1 MADVIAIPAF
11 EDNYLWLLVHGKYA
25 AVVDPG
31 DAEPVWDYLQQ
42 HQLTLSA
49 ILCTHHHGDHIGGI
63 RSLLS
68 HGTVPVYGPAQ
79 EAIPHRS
86 VAVKQGD
93 IVTLPELELEF
104 TVLDVPGHTAGHV
117 AYYGAERLFC
127 GDTVFG
133 CGCGK
138 LFEGTPPMMYASL
151 SKIAALP
158 DNTRMYCAHEYTL
171 ENIQF
176 AKTVEPHNPDLLAR
190 EAADRTTRERGE
202 PTIPSLLLTEKR
214 TNPFLR
220 SHEASVIAAAEQH
233 VGHPLREPAQV
244 FAAVRAWKDT
254 FS

>member
-11 EDNYLWLLVHGKYA
+11 EDNYLWLLVQGNYA

-31 DAEPVWDYLQQ
+31 DAEPVWDYLVQ
-42 HQLTLSA
+42 HQLKLCA
-49 ILCTHHHGDHIGGI
+49 ILCTHHHGDHVGGI
-63 RSLLS
+63 LSLLS
-68 HGTVPVYGPAQ
+68 HGSVPVYGPAR
-79 EAIPHRS
+79 EAIPGRT

-93 IVTLPELELEF
+93 VVRIPELALEF
-104 TVLDVPGHTAGHV
+104 AVLDVPGHTSGHV

-138 LFEGTPPMMYASL
+138 LFEGTPPMMHASL

-158 DNTRMYCAHEYTL
+158 DDTLLYCAHEYTL

-176 AKTVEPHNPDLLAR
+176 AKAVEPHNADLHAR
-190 EAADRTTRERGE
+190 EAQDRKRRAQGLATV
-202 PTIPSLLLTEKR
+202 PFLLSMEKR

-220 SHEASVIAAAEQH
+220 SHEPSVINAAQAHTGQT
-233 VGHPLREPAQV
+233 LTTPAQV

-254 FS
+254 FR

>member
-11 EDNYLWLLVHGKYA
+11 EDNYLWLLVHGQYA

-31 DAEPVWDYLQQ
+31 DAGPVWDYLVR
-42 HQLTLSA
+42 HQLTLCA

-63 RSLLS
+63 RALLA
-68 HGTVPVYGPAQ
+68 HGTVPVFGPAH
-79 EAIPHRS
+79 ETIPGRS
-86 VAVKQGD
+86 VAVQQGD
-93 IVTLPELELEF
+93 RVRLSELELEF
-104 TVLDVPGHTAGHV
+104 EVLDVPGHTAGHV

-138 LFEGTPPMMYASL
+138 LFEGTPAMMYDSL
-151 SKIAALP
+151 AKITALP
-158 DNTRMYCAHEYTL
+158 DDTWIYCAHEYTL

-176 AKTVEPHNPDLLAR
+176 AKAVEPHNHDLLQR
-190 EAADRTTRERGE
+190 EAEDRARRMRGIA
-202 PTIPSLLLTEKR
+202 TVPSRLGTEKR

-220 SHEASVIAAAEQH
+220 SHEKSVIKAAEQH
-233 VGHPLREPAQV
+233 VGHKLSDAVQV

-254 FS
+254 FR